1 MADLGSEEV
10 YHAMDEVIPGLWLGD
25 LSAAVANDELE
36 ANNIK
41 FILSAMRGRVKIN
54 PVCLIAS

>member
-1 MADLGSEEV
+1 MDDVGDEDE

-25 LSAAVANDELE
+25 VSAAVANDELE
-36 ANNIK
+36 ANNIR

-54 PVCLIAS
+54 PVCLA